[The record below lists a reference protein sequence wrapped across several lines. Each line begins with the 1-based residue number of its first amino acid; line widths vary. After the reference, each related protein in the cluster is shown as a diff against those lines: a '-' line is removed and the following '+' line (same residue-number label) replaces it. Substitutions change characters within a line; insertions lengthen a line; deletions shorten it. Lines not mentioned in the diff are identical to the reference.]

1 MTTDFYWVWHP
12 PALVQTPSDIG
23 AWYSEVKVPIYWA
36 VAADRIVAITKEVVL
51 IVKFKIIKRYIS

>member
-1 MTTDFYWVWHP
+1 M
-12 PALVQTPSDIG
+12 QTPSDIG

-51 IVKFKIIKRYIS
+51 IVKFKIIKMKFEDFRMFDQICDL